1 MTKGADLY
9 RLQGLDSGADAKRRR
24 LAEVEAM
31 LGESE
36 TLQQARRAVE
46 SAQALVQKWT
56 QRQRNLEFENQ
67 GILDENSRSEQV
79 LYGGTVKNP
88 KELADLQA
96 KVGELR
102 RRRQKLEDSLLEAM
116 IEREETEAARAR
128 AQEHLD
134 DTEARWSAQQADLMT
149 EREALQGELVKIER
163 ARTNLLPSIEASD
176 LTTYEALRRRKGGL
190 AVAYVRDGAC
200 SGCGVAIPP
209 SLEWQLRQG
218 GWACCSNC
226 ERIVVRT

>member
-9 RLQGLDSGADAKRRR
+9 RLQCLDSDVDAKRRR

-36 TLQQARRAVE
+36 TLQQARRARE
-46 SAQALVQKWT
+46 SAQALAQEWA
-56 QRQRNLEFENQ
+56 QRQRNLELENQ
-67 GILDENSRSEQV
+67 GILDEISHSEQR
-79 LYGGTVKNP
+79 LYSGTIKNP

-102 RRRQKLEDSLLEAM
+102 RRRLKLEDSLLEAM
-116 IEREETEAARAR
+116 IEREETEAACTQ

-149 EREALQGELVKIER
+149 ERITLQGELVKIEQ
-163 ARTNLLPSIEASD
+163 ARVNLLPSIEASD
-176 LTTYEALRRRKGGL
+176 LATYEALRRRKGGL
-190 AVAYVRDGAC
+190 AVAHVRDGAC
-200 SGCGVAIPP
+200 SGCGVAISP

-218 GWACCSNC
+218 GSACCSNC
-226 ERIVVRT
+226 ERIIVRT

>member
-9 RLQGLDSGADAKRRR
+9 RLQCLDSDADAKRRR
-24 LAEVEAM
+24 LAEVGAM

-46 SAQALVQKWT
+46 SAKALAQKWT
-56 QRQRNLEFENQ
+56 QKQRNLELENQ
-67 GILDENSRSEQV
+67 GILDEISRSEQI

-116 IEREETEAARAR
+116 IEREETEAACTRAR
-128 AQEHLD
+128 DHLD
-134 DTEARWSAQQADLMT
+134 DTEARWSAQQADLMA
-149 EREALQGELVKIER
+149 ERETLQGELVKVEQV
-163 ARTNLLPSIEASD
+163 RTNLLPSIEASD

-190 AVAYVRDGAC
+190 AVACVRDGAC

-218 GWACCSNC
+218 GSACCSNC